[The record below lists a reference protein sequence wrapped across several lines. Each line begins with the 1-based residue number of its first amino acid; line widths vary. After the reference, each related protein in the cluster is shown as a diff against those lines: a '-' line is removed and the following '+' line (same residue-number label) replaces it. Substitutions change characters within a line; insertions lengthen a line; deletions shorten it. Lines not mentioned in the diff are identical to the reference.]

1 MKITNGRKYKYAGTS
16 NAGTS
21 NVGTSNAGTSNAGT
35 SNVGTNNAGTSNAGT
50 SNKIL
55 SVCNKTSLYKDVASM
70 KTKKRFASSK
80 NTRKETLPLGWIR
93 INKTGIVPKTT
104 AQIEYEKRN
113 AAIEKSK
120 AIYEHA
126 TEMLFRRQKE
136 RDELNEL
143 LGPMSP
149 YYDAWDITGPPG
161 ESEEEYSD
169 FEEDLEE

>member
-1 MKITNGRKYKYAGTS
+1 MGTS

-21 NVGTSNAGTSNAGT
+21 NVGTSNAVQATQVQVT
-35 SNVGTNNAGTSNAGT
+35 
-50 SNKIL
+50 KYF
-55 SVCNKTSLYKDVASM
+55 VCNKTSLYKDVASV

-149 YYDAWDITGPPG
+149 YYDAWDITRQVNQKKNTQILKKILR
-161 ESEEEYSD
+161 SNV
-169 FEEDLEE
+169 

>member
-1 MKITNGRKYKYAGTS
+1 MEKKYSKD
-16 NAGTS
+16 NLF
-21 NVGTSNAGTSNAGT
+21 
-35 SNVGTNNAGTSNAGT
+35 
-50 SNKIL
+50 K
-55 SVCNKTSLYKDVASM
+55 KTSLYKDIAS
-70 KTKKRFASSK
+70 KKVKKHFASSK
-80 NTRKETLPLGWIR
+80 KTRKETLPLGWVR
-93 INKTGIVPKTT
+93 INKTGIVPKTA
-104 AQIEYEKRN
+104 AQINYEKHQTDISR
-113 AAIEKSK
+113 SK

-143 LGPMSP
+143 LGAMSP